1 MNEAITEARTE
12 PGTLYLS
19 ATPIGNLEDM
29 TYRSV
34 RILGEAGLIAAED
47 TRHTRKLLAHYD
59 IHTPLT
65 SYHEHNKLTKGPE
78 LIEYLLG
85 GGNLVCV
92 SDAGLPGIADPGSH
106 LAGLAIQ
113 AGIRVTPLPG
123 ANAALSALICSGLDT
138 TVFTF
143 VGFLPRT
150 TKKRR
155 ETLEN
160 VKEHRETLIFYEAPH
175 HLKGTLEEL
184 AAALGGDRPAVAARE
199 ITKKFEE
206 FRRGTLLELQTY
218 FAQQEPRGEFV
229 LLVAGNDGSRQAAP
243 DALAGLGPVELVERL
258 QAAGQDRKAAMREAA
273 QRLGISRRDVYQACL
288 AAEK

>member
-1 MNEAITEARTE
+1 MA
-12 PGTLYLS
+12 GTLYLV

-34 RILGEAGLIAAED
+34 RILGEVGLIAAED

-78 LIEYLLG
+78 LIAYLQG
-85 GGNLVCV
+85 GGDLVCV

-106 LAGLAIQ
+106 LAGLAIA

-155 ETLEN
+155 ETLER
-160 VKEHRETLIFYEAPH
+160 VKEHSETLLFYEAPH
-175 HLKGTLEEL
+175 HLRATLAEL
-184 AAALGGDRPAVAARE
+184 AAALGAGRKAVAAR
-199 ITKKFEE
+199 
-206 FRRGTLLELQTY
+206 
-218 FAQQEPRGEFV
+218 
-229 LLVAGNDGSRQAAP
+229 
-243 DALAGLGPVELVERL
+243 
-258 QAAGQDRKAAMREAA
+258 
-273 QRLGISRRDVYQACL
+273 
-288 AAEK
+288 